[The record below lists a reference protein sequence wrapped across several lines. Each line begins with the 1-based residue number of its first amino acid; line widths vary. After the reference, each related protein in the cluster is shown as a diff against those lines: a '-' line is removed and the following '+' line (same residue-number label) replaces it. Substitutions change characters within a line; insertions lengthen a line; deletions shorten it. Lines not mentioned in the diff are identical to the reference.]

1 MALSMK
7 DKKIL
12 EQLKE
17 YLVQALDGQ
26 IKIIKAFGSRVR
38 GDAHEWSDLDVMI
51 VISQI
56 NPEVKE
62 MISQIR
68 YKVMWEYNF
77 RPLISLLLYSEKEF
91 KEASRS
97 LMDNIEKEGVTIW
110 QSA

>member
-12 EQLKE
+12 EQLKKH
-17 YLVQALDGQ
+17 LVQALDGQ

-51 VISQI
+51 VVSQI

-62 MISQIR
+62 MISQVR
-68 YKVMWEYNF
+68 YNVMWEHNF
-77 RPLISLLLYSEKEF
+77 RPLISLLLYSEEEF

-97 LMDNIEKEGVTIW
+97 LMDNIEEEGVTIW